1 MAKTSVFGILQ
12 KVEEENF
19 GVKNEALKMWSG
31 LLRKKYQGRLRSKK
45 KKSCS
50 SVSIFVSFAKS
61 SGYFPPALF

>member
-19 GVKNEALKMWSG
+19 GVKNEALKMWSR
-31 LLRKKYQGRLRSKK
+31 LLRKKYQGRLRSKQ
-45 KKSCS
+45 KSCS

>member
-31 LLRKKYQGRLRSKK
+31 LLRKKYQGRLRSKN
-45 KKSCS
+45 
-50 SVSIFVSFAKS
+50 
-61 SGYFPPALF
+61 